1 MERVFCWLTLII
13 VVWLMWRGVSWML
26 RVGKN
31 NELKYEPLSPADLK
45 ILEET
50 TARLMEELRAT
61 ADECVARIQKA
72 YISCQSIEQ
81 TSSKSA
87 ADFAGGESVR
97 SSDIT
102 YGSSAESNL
111 TVGEIELMRSLH
123 LCQSRAQD
131 RS

>member
-1 MERVFCWLTLII
+1 MERLFCWLTLVI

-26 RVGKN
+26 RVGKHN
-31 NELKYEPLSPADLK
+31 ALKSEPLSPADLK

-72 YISCQSIEQ
+72 YISCQSVEQ
-81 TSSKSA
+81 ASPESEA
-87 ADFAGGESVR
+87 EFVGGESTKR
-97 SSDIT
+97 SDISHS
-102 YGSSAESNL
+102 SSADSGL
-111 TVGEIELMRSLH
+111 TAGEIELIRSLN
-123 LCQSRAQD
+123 LCRSNAQD